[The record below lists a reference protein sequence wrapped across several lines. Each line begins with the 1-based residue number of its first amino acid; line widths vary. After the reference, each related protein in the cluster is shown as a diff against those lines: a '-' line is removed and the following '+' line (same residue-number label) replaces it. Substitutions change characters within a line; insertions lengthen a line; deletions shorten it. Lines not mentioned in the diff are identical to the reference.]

1 MITNLWWNSHN
12 VQLPRYI
19 SLYSHINIP
28 NELFYSFPSLLKPST
43 PLSSF
48 SLSADEL
55 NFHFTEE
62 TRCNQGSYI
71 SAFCCIYPSTASG
84 HMYSPQFCNECP
96 VHASTTGQPLRLWH
110 GPILFTYLRT
120 LQSQFLLLSEDQYFF
135 FLHFIFLIIH
145 TCYFVLHEKKQNKQK
160 HTVLCIIYSN
170 SHPLSF
176 PPFTPKLFPEVLP
189 TCCHQF
195 LSSHFLWNLP
205 YHSFHPCLSLVSALV
220 YIFDDCPLLTQF
232 SDFVVLNLTVS
243 LDRPDPLPSWSR
255 MSHVPGYFLLCQSHM
270 LLIYQIY
277 QCWFDHEAQFL
288 DFSFPFKLIP

>member
-1 MITNLWWNSHN
+1 MQSGIIHKRLLLHLPFYCIWAHVLSPVLQWMSCPRFHHRATPPSVTRSHP
-12 VQLPRYI
+12 VY
-19 SLYSHINIP
+19 
-28 NELFYSFPSLLKPST
+28 LLKDT
-43 PLSSF
+43 AVTILA
-48 SLSADEL
+48 SL
-55 NFHFTEE
+55 
-62 TRCNQGSYI
+62 RGS
-71 SAFCCIYPSTASG
+71 
-84 HMYSPQFCNECP
+84 
-96 VHASTTGQPLRLWH
+96 V
-110 GPILFTYLRT
+110 
-120 LQSQFLLLSEDQYFF
+120 FF

-205 YHSFHPCLSLVSALV
+205 YHSFHPSLSLVSALV
-220 YIFDDCPLLTQF
+220 YIFNDCPLLTQF
-232 SDFVVLNLTVS
+232 SDFVVLNLTAS

-277 QCWFDHEAQFL
+277 QCWFDHKAQFL
-288 DFSFPFKLIP
+288 DFSSI